1 MTRLKNIALRIL
13 FSDLV
18 FKFTSSTRQLPILLA
33 VRKLSHKKIFRMFAD
48 LYDPNFIRKRL
59 DIEFQPRVVTVGLNV
74 GQGKTVDFE
83 VDVNDH
89 IGWRIFLDGSF
100 DETHLR
106 IAKILQL
113 SKDDVFLDI
122 GANIG
127 SVSIAISSA
136 TECEII
142 AIEANPRNSSQ
153 FLRNVALNPIR
164 VNFWNCAVVDSIT
177 FEKHRF
183 VEIHSNN
190 GNQGASSIHENWNKP
205 HSKSSNPPSFAPTA
219 LLDDLITPEQEN
231 RIKLVKIDIEGS
243 EFQALQGFKK
253 LFKMNAPIVFEY
265 RIDLKI
271 NGSNSGVEK
280 VPSLLSK
287 HFCFYRVTST
297 RNGVTLSKF
306 HADIPCDNVLGIPHL
321 AHEDLFKKFEFAKI

>member
-1 MTRLKNIALRIL
+1 MTRLKKIALRIL

-18 FKFTSSTRQLPILLA
+18 VKFTSSTRQLPILLA

-48 LYDPNFIRKRL
+48 LYDPNYIRKRL
-59 DIEFQPRVVTVGLNV
+59 DIEFQPKVVTVGLNV

-153 FLRNVALNPIR
+153 FLRNVALNPLR
-164 VNFWNCAVVDSIT
+164 VNFWNCAVVDPIT
-177 FEKHRF
+177 FGKHRF

-190 GNQGASSIHENWNKP
+190 GNQGASSLHVNWNQSFSKNPKRP
-205 HSKSSNPPSFAPTA
+205 HFTPTA
-219 LLDDLITPEQEN
+219 LLDELITSEQTK
-231 RIKLVKIDIEGS
+231 RIKLIKIDIEGS
-243 EFQALQGFKK
+243 EFQALEGFKK
-253 LFKMNAPIVFEY
+253 LFEMNAPIVFEY

-271 NGSNSGVEK
+271 NGLNSGVEK
-280 VPSLLSK
+280 IPRLLMG
-287 HFCFYRVTST
+287 HFHLYRVDPT
-297 RNGVTLSKF
+297 REGVTLREFRS
-306 HADIPCDNVLGIPHL
+306 DESCENVLAIQHSV
-321 AHEDLFKKFEFAKI
+321 HEDLSKKFKFIEN